1 MMTREH
7 ARPLATA
14 LSRPSI
20 PRHVRLH
27 YDRLRGAWA
36 LLSPE
41 KVLWPD
47 EASLAI
53 LKLCNGLHTVS
64 DIANRLAVEYDADAL
79 DIEADVLAFAQ
90 DWSDHMVL
98 RL

>member
-1 MMTREH
+1 MNSF
-7 ARPLATA
+7 AAVRPVPTA
-14 LSRPSI
+14 GTKPRL

-27 YDRLRGAWA
+27 YDPLRKAWA

-47 EASLAI
+47 EASLSI
-53 LKLCNGLHTVS
+53 LTRCDGDHT
-64 DIANRLAVEYDADAL
+64 IAEISAELAAEYDADAAE
-79 DIEADVLAFAQ
+79 IEADVRAFVQ
-90 DWSDHMVL
+90 DWSDRMVL

>member
-1 MMTREH
+1 MTAVRQ
-7 ARPLATA
+7 RRIATA
-14 LSRPSI
+14 SSVPAL

-27 YDRLRGAWA
+27 YDPVRQAWA

-47 EASLAI
+47 ETSLAI
-53 LKLCNGLHTVS
+53 LTRCDGQS
-64 DIANRLAVEYDADAL
+64 SIATIAGDLAREFEADVAEV
-79 DIEADVLAFAQ
+79 EADVLAFAQ
-90 DWSDHMVL
+90 DWSDRMVL